1 MRSLRTLAFAAAVF
15 AVPALAM
22 AEPGGHPGGPCKS
35 DLQSLCAGVQPGGGR
50 IRDCMKEHRTQ
61 LSTACKVAIADRM
74 LERKGHNGPGGQR
87 TVEGQSALG
96 NTSIKSAPARN

>member
-1 MRSLRTLAFAAAVF
+1 MRSLRTLAFVTLCI
-15 AVPALAM
+15 VPTHAM
-22 AEPGGHPGGPCKS
+22 AEPGGHLGGACKA

-74 LERKGHNGPGGQR
+74 LERNGHNGPGSQR
-87 TVEGQSALG
+87 SAEHQSVVG
-96 NTSIKSAPARN
+96 NTSIKSVPSGN